1 MSLKPKNYMPRLIDK
16 NISNLMDV
24 AGAISI
30 EGPKWCGKTYTS
42 LAYANSTVNMDDRE
56 TRERFELN
64 SDLILNDEKP
74 ELIDEWTREPEVWDK
89 VRRKCDELQT
99 KGNYILSCSTSL
111 NKNNEEVFH
120 SGAGRIVKTK
130 MSTMSLYETG
140 DSTGEISIMD
150 MYNGKEK
157 NITTKRPTLEELA
170 NFIVRGG
177 WPANLNVSKEKA
189 GILPKAYINN
199 VLDKDIYDD
208 KNRDRHKMEMLLK
221 SLARNESTIVTNNT
235 LIRDISDF
243 ENYEIDKNTVSDYL
257 NVLERL
263 YLVNDTPSYS
273 ENYRSPERVGKNPK
287 RHLVDPSLP
296 CALMNLNTEKLV
308 KDLRTFGL
316 FFEALVEHDLDIYMT
331 YLGGKLYHFRDNVT
345 GQEVDAILEFEDGEY
360 AAAEIKLGFNQ
371 FEEAK
376 NNLVDFASKMKKKPK
391 FMCVIAGYND
401 VIARDKET
409 GVYVVP
415 ITALKAE

>member
-1 MSLKPKNYMPRLIDK
+1 MSLKPKYYLPRLIDN
-16 NISNLMDV
+16 NISDLMDV

-42 LAYANSTVNMDDRE
+42 LACANSAVNMDDRE
-56 TRERFELN
+56 TRERLELN

-74 ELIDEWTREPEVWDK
+74 ELIGEWTIEPEVWDK

-99 KGNYILSCSTSL
+99 KGNYILTSSRQL
-111 NKNNEEVFH
+111 NKEKYERVFH
-120 SGAGRIVKTK
+120 SGAGRIVKLK

-157 NITTKRPTLEELA
+157 NNTTKKPTLEELA
-170 NFIVRGG
+170 SFIVRGG
-177 WPANLNVSKEKA
+177 WPANLNVPKEKT
-189 GILPKAYINN
+189 GILPKEYINEIVDKDFYDN
-199 VLDKDIYDD
+199 KRKIEDYHDELDKNYLI
-208 KNRDRHKMEMLLK
+208 
-221 SLARNESTIVTNNT
+221 NEI
-235 LIRDISDF
+235 
-243 ENYEIDKNTVSDYL
+243 
-257 NVLERL
+257 
-263 YLVNDTPSYS
+263 PSYIR
-273 ENYRSPERVGKNPK
+273 YYYSPERVGKNPK
-287 RHLVDPSLP
+287 RHLVDPSLA

-316 FFEALVEHDLDIYMT
+316 LFEALVEHDLDIYMT

-345 GQEVDAILEFEDGEY
+345 GQEVDAILEFEEGEY
-360 AAAEIKLGFNQ
+360 AAVEIKLGFNQ

-401 VIARDKET
+401 VIARDKKT